1 MVKRDLT
8 TRQVEM
14 RARQLKGRR
23 GRKKR
28 VSQREKLRRRI
39 RSYWFLLE
47 GRSPEFIAAFF
58 GVNPEAVRRWVKR
71 GTPLVDAQ
79 SKNRTELLPR
89 NLYDR

>member
-1 MVKRDLT
+1 MVKNLT
-8 TRQVEM
+8 QRQVEM
-14 RARQLKGRR
+14 RARQLRGRR

-47 GRSPEFIAAFF
+47 GRTPEFIAAFF
-58 GVNPEAVRRWVKR
+58 GVNTEAVRRWVKR

-79 SKNRTELLPR
+79 QPKKKVPLREVPYYR
-89 NLYDR
+89 